1 MRDAQKGMNNTEISS
16 YWRRYL
22 YFTVFIEGG
31 AVMAVELISAKLIS
45 PFFGTSLY
53 VWAPVLAITLGGL
66 ATGYFLGGIIS
77 KQYAYVKI
85 LFIIIAIS
93 AILVAIMPHTSKM
106 IMGYF
111 ISLER
116 ATGSNWLRTGTTVSC
131 IIFLLPPIACFGM
144 IAPLTIRLVTTELEK
159 VGKAA
164 GTVYAI
170 STFGGIITTFLFGF
184 YMIPFVGLR
193 ASCYYTAL
201 ALAVLPVG
209 FFIISRIKKAV
220 DTSRK

>member
-1 MRDAQKGMNNTEISS
+1 MHTKGMNNTKISS
-16 YWRRYL
+16 YWKRYL

-31 AVMAVELISAKLIS
+31 AVMAVELISAKLIA

-77 KQYAYVKI
+77 KKYPYVKV

-93 AILVAIMPHTSKM
+93 AVLVAIMPHTSKL

-111 ISLER
+111 TDLER

-144 IAPLTIRLVTTELEK
+144 VTPLTIRLVTTELEK

-184 YMIPFVGLR
+184 YMIPFVGLKMSSYVI
-193 ASCYYTAL
+193 AIAL
-201 ALAVLPVG
+201 TILPVG
-209 FFIISRIKKAV
+209 FLLISKFKTT
-220 DTSRK
+220 DLT